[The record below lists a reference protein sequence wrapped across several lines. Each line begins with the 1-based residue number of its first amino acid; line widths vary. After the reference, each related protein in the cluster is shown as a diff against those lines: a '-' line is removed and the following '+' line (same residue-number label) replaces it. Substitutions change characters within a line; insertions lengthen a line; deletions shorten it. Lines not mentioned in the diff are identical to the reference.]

1 MLKIGLRNRFLLYF
15 LPLILGVLLQGGWC
29 VWTFSTVHKHF
40 SHLQE
45 DATTNASAMLDLR
58 KLLLSLEAGIREQ
71 KFDRK
76 LIREKASQ
84 LNVLIESHAKHK
96 HKSLNQQEQ
105 DAHKVLHHVIFATTL
120 SQYLLEQSEH
130 GWPTNKKDLVK
141 ISQAIKK
148 ELKHLENAIDKHLH
162 LHLRQIDRTEAFIG
176 QQYRHTLI
184 VVALTGL
191 AVILLTLLIVFLMM
205 RSVLEPMKTLQE
217 GTRQIGKG
225 NLTHQVYINS
235 GDEFEFLAKEFGKM
249 AEQLAGYH
257 DEFDLKV
264 QERTEELLHANAELR
279 KAEEQIRHL
288 SQKLLTVQE
297 TERQHI
303 SLYLHD
309 NVAQNLSS
317 LKITGESLLQDAA
330 DATKGQL
337 KGQLPSQ
344 EEIADWSKLLNH
356 CIKTVREL
364 SYNLRPPGLEQIG
377 LPSAIA
383 DHCRDVEHTTGLAVQ
398 FTKAGVDALDFS
410 FDVAINIYRLIQEAL
425 HNIDKH
431 AQATTVIIRLIASYP
446 NIILKIEDNGSG
458 FDPEQGLRKAL
469 ENKRFGLLGMEE
481 RVRMM
486 QGTFKIRSAPQQGTK
501 LLIEFPIPATQETGT
516 TPTQTLT
523 QGEL

>member
-29 VWTFSTVHKHF
+29 VWTFSTVHNHF

-205 RSVLEPMKTLQE
+205 RSVL
-217 GTRQIGKG
+217 G
-225 NLTHQVYINS
+225 
-235 GDEFEFLAKEFGKM
+235 
-249 AEQLAGYH
+249 
-257 DEFDLKV
+257 
-264 QERTEELLHANAELR
+264 
-279 KAEEQIRHL
+279 
-288 SQKLLTVQE
+288 
-297 TERQHI
+297 
-303 SLYLHD
+303 
-309 NVAQNLSS
+309 
-317 LKITGESLLQDAA
+317 
-330 DATKGQL
+330 
-337 KGQLPSQ
+337 
-344 EEIADWSKLLNH
+344 
-356 CIKTVREL
+356 
-364 SYNLRPPGLEQIG
+364 
-377 LPSAIA
+377 
-383 DHCRDVEHTTGLAVQ
+383 
-398 FTKAGVDALDFS
+398 
-410 FDVAINIYRLIQEAL
+410 
-425 HNIDKH
+425 
-431 AQATTVIIRLIASYP
+431 
-446 NIILKIEDNGSG
+446 
-458 FDPEQGLRKAL
+458 
-469 ENKRFGLLGMEE
+469 
-481 RVRMM
+481 
-486 QGTFKIRSAPQQGTK
+486 
-501 LLIEFPIPATQETGT
+501 
-516 TPTQTLT
+516 
-523 QGEL
+523 